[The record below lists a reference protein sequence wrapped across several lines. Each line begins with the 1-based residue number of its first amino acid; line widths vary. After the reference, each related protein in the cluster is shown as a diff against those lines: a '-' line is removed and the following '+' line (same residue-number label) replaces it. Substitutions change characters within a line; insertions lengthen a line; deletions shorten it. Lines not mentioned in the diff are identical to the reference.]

1 VNTDF
6 NPEYKT
12 VPWQRLETVLS
23 VYIDMIESG
32 KVVCIHKDVEKP
44 GYYKLREV
52 GEQGQ
57 QWVSTHDRPDALL
70 ADPSTGV
77 ARNDDAM
84 FGPWIVQ
91 PYTKK
96 LLDQCLQ
103 TWELLVEEI
112 EHKMPAPPAE
122 DAEIQYGLANEEILD
137 AAGITQDFLRQL
149 FLRARRPKFLF
160 IAPGIRLPTPEE
172 FINQPF
178 RGVRAS
184 QADVDKQSKMP
195 VLLFIGEDTCKPA
208 EYFPYPYAEH
218 SKVSTGLYLEGWT
231 REDLSPFADAVRLL
245 LPFSIGSN
253 DTWAQTGNGI
263 AIDDKHDELYQL
275 GDNPF
280 INTHGVSL
288 LAVLQNFYAHVH
300 QGNWSID
307 ERGVSD
313 PIDKIREA
321 ESEEHCSEYIVPM
334 GHLASSGSVRVEF
347 IKYGRQHACA

>member
-23 VYIDMIESG
+23 AYIDMIESG

-44 GYYKLREV
+44 GDLKLTKV
-52 GEQGQ
+52 GDQGQ
-57 QWVSTHDRPDALL
+57 QWVSTYDRPDALL
-70 ADPSTGV
+70 ADPSIGV

-91 PYTKK
+91 PYTRE

-137 AAGITQDFLRQL
+137 AAGITQDFPAQL
-149 FLRARRPKFLF
+149 LLRARRPKFLF

-184 QADVDKQSKMP
+184 QADVGIQSKMP
-195 VLLFIGEDTCKPA
+195 VLLFLGEDTCEPA
-208 EYFPYPYAEH
+208 EFFAHPYTQQSNVP
-218 SKVSTGLYLEGWT
+218 TGIYLEGWT
-231 REDLSPFADAVRLL
+231 REDMVPFADAVRLL
-245 LPFSIGSN
+245 LPFPIGGD
-253 DTWAQTGNGI
+253 DTWAQTGNGL
-263 AIDDKHDELYQL
+263 AIDGKHDALYQI

-280 INTHGVSL
+280 IMEHGISL
-288 LAVLQNFYAHVH
+288 LAVLQNFYAQVH
-300 QGNWSID
+300 QENWSID
-307 ERGVSD
+307 ERGVSE
-313 PIDKIREA
+313 PIGKFREA
-321 ESEEHCSEYIVPM
+321 ELEEDCGKYIVPM
-334 GHLASSGSVRVEF
+334 GPGEF
-347 IKYGRQHACA
+347 